1 MNEKITLEEMHVLL
15 VEPSLAQRRIILE
28 RLHDIGIQNSDT
40 AVSGTDALEKME
52 RFCPDLVI
60 SAMYF
65 DDMTGN
71 NLINAMRV
79 NDDLKHIPFML
90 ISSETDEHYLDPMRQ
105 AGVVAILPKPF
116 ANEDLKRAIYS
127 SLDFI
132 STEHLELDSIDVE
145 DMRVLVVDDSLLARK
160 HIMHVLNLIG
170 IEKIVDAKDGV
181 EAVEILREQ
190 MFDLVVTD
198 YNMPEMDGRALI
210 KYIRTESAQP
220 DIPVLMV
227 TSETDQT
234 RLATIQQAG
243 VSAICDKPFETLT
256 VKDLIGKVMSSG

>member
-1 MNEKITLEEMHVLL
+1 MSETITIQEMQILL
-15 VEPSLAQRRIILE
+15 VEPSTPQRRIILE
-28 RLHDIGIQNSDT
+28 RLQDVGINHIDT
-40 AVSGTDALEKME
+40 ATNGEEAIEKMGE
-52 RFCPDLVI
+52 FRPDLVI

-65 DDMTGN
+65 EDMTGN

-79 NDDLKHIPFML
+79 DEELRHIPFML

-116 ANEDLKRAIYS
+116 AFEDLKRAVYA

-132 STEHLELDSIDVE
+132 VCEHLELEDFDIE

-160 HIMHVLNLIG
+160 HIIHVLNLIG
-170 IEKIVDAKDGV
+170 FEKIEDAKDGV
-181 EAVEILREQ
+181 EAVEILRES
-190 MFDLVVTD
+190 MYDLVVTD

-210 KYIRTESAQP
+210 RYIREESSQP

-227 TSETDQT
+227 TSETDSA
-234 RLATIQQAG
+234 RLSSIQQCG
-243 VSAICDKPFETLT
+243 VSAICDKPFETST
-256 VKDLIGKVMSSG
+256 VKELIKRIMSS